1 MQRGAARLQRSASS
15 IRECDDCEHGVAIV
29 RQHSLQCVL
38 RRSGARPLFVSA
50 KHEDKRTDQR
60 TGGHLGG
67 ISAPFGCKC
76 FAHARVCVFVQG
88 LAILLVVPALI
99 LQFALR
105 PYWDKRVDLLD
116 CVCCLSI
123 LLHLEANVYFN
134 NAEYA
139 RTAQHGLPRAM

>member
-1 MQRGAARLQRSASS
+1 MF
-15 IRECDDCEHGVAIV
+15 V
-29 RQHSLQCVL
+29 R
-38 RRSGARPLFVSA
+38 
-50 KHEDKRTDQR
+50 
-60 TGGHLGG
+60 
-67 ISAPFGCKC
+67 
-76 FAHARVCVFVQG
+76 VQG

-139 RTAQHGLPRAM
+139 RTAWPPSCYVVQPLARNHATCDHLQPATRPHPP

>member
-1 MQRGAARLQRSASS
+1 M
-15 IRECDDCEHGVAIV
+15 
-29 RQHSLQCVL
+29 
-38 RRSGARPLFVSA
+38 
-50 KHEDKRTDQR
+50 
-60 TGGHLGG
+60 
-67 ISAPFGCKC
+67 
-76 FAHARVCVFVQG
+76 QG

-139 RTAQHGLPRAM
+139 RTAQHGYMQGIARGCIPRGSQGAALGRTVGPLDELVGYTEVKVARKDLAVWSHRNGHVIACMPCGAYRVLHVAMCVSCIASQLAS